1 MKDSRLS
8 ARTAKSWRG
17 SRPRNSTKQQPPSR
31 AKENKMEEDKASLNL
46 GESVPCERKIVR
58 LPPQVVCELAYERRE
73 VSDNLAKLKKAID
86 ANPDCVSEHHKELWR
101 KQAKAMQ
108 EYVDVLG
115 ERIKDL
121 IDNDKE

>member
-1 MKDSRLS
+1 
-8 ARTAKSWRG
+8 
-17 SRPRNSTKQQPPSR
+17 
-31 AKENKMEEDKASLNL
+31 MEEEAKLNL
-46 GESVPCERKIVR
+46 GDAVACERKIVR

-86 ANPDCVSEHHKELWR
+86 ANPEAVSAHHKELWR

-121 IDNDKE
+121 IDNG

>member
-1 MKDSRLS
+1 
-8 ARTAKSWRG
+8 
-17 SRPRNSTKQQPPSR
+17 
-31 AKENKMEEDKASLNL
+31 MEEQANLNLDKA
-46 GESVPCERKIVR
+46 VAWERKVVR
-58 LPPQVVCELAYERRE
+58 LPHEVVCELAYERKD
-73 VSDNLAKLKKAID
+73 VAFNLAKLKKAID

-121 IDNDKE
+121 IDNG

>member
-1 MKDSRLS
+1 MNEVE
-8 ARTAKSWRG
+8 A
-17 SRPRNSTKQQPPSR
+17 N
-31 AKENKMEEDKASLNL
+31 
-46 GESVPCERKIVR
+46 ESMSKVVPCERARPRKTSD
-58 LPPQVVCELAYERRE
+58 VVCELSYERRE
-73 VSDNLAKLKKAID
+73 VSNLLEKLNKAIEAD
-86 ANPDCVSEHHKELWR
+86 PEAVSAHHKELWR

>member
-1 MKDSRLS
+1 
-8 ARTAKSWRG
+8 
-17 SRPRNSTKQQPPSR
+17 
-31 AKENKMEEDKASLNL
+31 MEEEKAGLNIQNAPL
-46 GESVPCERKIVR
+46 EYKLERVR
-58 LPPQVVCELAYERRE
+58 LPPEVVCELAYERRE
-73 VSDNLAKLKKAID
+73 VSNNLAKLKKAID